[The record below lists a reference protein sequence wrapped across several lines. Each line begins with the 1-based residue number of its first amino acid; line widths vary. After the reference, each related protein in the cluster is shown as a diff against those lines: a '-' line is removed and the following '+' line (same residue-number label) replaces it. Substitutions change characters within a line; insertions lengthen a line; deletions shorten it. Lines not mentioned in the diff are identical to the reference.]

1 MWIADLFPWQLYV
14 TSVTLLAQDHYD
26 LCGMLKTLHEYIL
39 TASVISDEHYINFV
53 SKGI

>member
-14 TSVTLLAQDHYD
+14 TSVTLLAQDHCD

-39 TASVISDEHYINFV
+39 TASVISNEHYNNFV
-53 SKGI
+53 WKGI